1 MDRSASDLFLSP
13 MNHVGICELDV
24 QQDIVFLDRRA
35 EQQRALPIHGQLEMG
50 QKTRPF
56 VVEAVRGCFMRMD
69 VTVSIEQAERVALL
83 QNFDVVIDQRGGG
96 NNVALIIPTIEMIHE
111 SLSSVSDR
119 SAQPVPEGG
128 SEKKDRSNACDSG
141 RFTKSLCDLAEYADP
156 ADGSR
161 HRACA
166 VET

>member
-1 MDRSASDLFLSP
+1 
-13 MNHVGICELDV
+13 
-24 QQDIVFLDRRA
+24 
-35 EQQRALPIHGQLEMG
+35 MG

-83 QNFDVVIDQRGGG
+83 QYFDVVIDQRGGG
-96 NNVALIIPTIEMIHE
+96 NNVALISPTIDISHK

-119 SAQPVPEGG
+119 SAQPASEGG
-128 SEKKDRSNACDSG
+128 SEKEGQANAFDSR
-141 RFTKSLCDLAEYADP
+141 RFTKPLCDLAEDADP
-156 ADGSR
+156 ADGGR

-166 VET
+166 VEG